1 MPKGL
6 HLRAKDDHLEGQV
19 EATYTRGPTISSR
32 GDRNIIHIQGIIFLQ
47 SSLLNFCF
55 AVLSIPGLNCLRY
68 RILMILTIWNT
79 TLPLGTQWALPSKLM
94 NELIKILNN

>member
-1 MPKGL
+1 MSEGNHLLPVRPDGIQTGGLIFMPKGL

-55 AVLSIPGLNCLRY
+55 AVLSIP
-68 RILMILTIWNT
+68 
-79 TLPLGTQWALPSKLM
+79 
-94 NELIKILNN
+94 E